1 MAISQGNLVE
11 PLNRENLFGPLLFA
25 SFVIVAVHITL
36 KLVDRISAFYCHPV
50 KQRKLQIIGLFI
62 LLIYYF
68 LLLYKLSQ
76 TGEMYSYFINSPLG
90 KLLS

>member
-1 MAISQGNLVE
+1 MAIAQGNLLE
-11 PLNRENLFGPLLFA
+11 ALAKNLFGPLLFA

-36 KLVDRISAFYCHPV
+36 KLVKKRRITAFYCHPV

-68 LLLYKLSQ
+68 LLLYKLS
-76 TGEMYSYFINSPLG
+76 
-90 KLLS
+90 